1 MIQSFGGKKRTGKFL
16 IKLSTSLTNEPYSLK
31 TNTSPYP
38 HKDLCADLYK
48 IFIHTGPK
56 CKQPTFSW
64 WMNEEVN
71 KLGCIHAIEH
81 YSAKSITDAHARRNE
96 SNLQSLRLRDRAL
109 RKKTAYSMLLFV
121 RDTLQ
126 RQKEPK
132 PGRWLVGHAGDRRSW
147 LPIKVGNVRG
157 VKEILCVFNMLMVSR
172 LYHFVSLMNSEPKKS
187 KFHCMVNVLQYIRW
201 ARICVF
207 IHMYIH
213 ALSPFHP
220 WVKVGQKVWI
230 SNL

>member
-1 MIQSFGGKKRTGKFL
+1 MVNERIGKQIGMHSCNWTL
-16 IKLSTSLTNEPYSLK
+16 
-31 TNTSPYP
+31 
-38 HKDLCADLYK
+38 
-48 IFIHTGPK
+48 
-56 CKQPTFSW
+56 
-64 WMNEEVN
+64 
-71 KLGCIHAIEH
+71 LGNQME
-81 YSAKSITDAHARRNE
+81 SIPDAHTRRSE

-109 RKKTAYSMLLFV
+109 GKKTAYSMLLFV

-132 PGRWLVGHAGDRRSW
+132 PGRWLVAHAGDRRSW

-157 VKEILCVFNMLMVSR
+157 VKEILCAFNMLMVSR

-207 IHMYIH
+207 IHMYVH

-220 WVKVGQKVWI
+220 WVKMGQRFPTYKINRSWEC
-230 SNL
+230 NLHHGDSS